1 MAFRY
6 PCAGRVDGRGFPEF
20 LRARCDAPDGS
31 IPAFRDDVRALLRCA
46 RLTLVA
52 SGAAAAFT
60 AAIALA
66 ERCGLADPGA
76 PRKALVS
83 GLCAP
88 SSVVALRLA
97 GFDVH
102 LVDVDPETF
111 GLDPDALARAIDPGV
126 ALVFV
131 SHVLGFPAR
140 VDVAAEIAAQRRIPW
155 ILQDARETLGLRL
168 GGYALHAW
176 AAATLY
182 SFDPFHHLSSDG
194 GGAIVT
200 EDRTLHRLFESVADD
215 GRACTHSFDE
225 DGCEAPPEP
234 EHGEWRERP
243 GLALPLRDVNAA
255 YGLFS
260 LESFPSD
267 ERRRAEH
274 YGLLFEALTGHPR
287 VSVFRDPFSGA
298 TPRAFPVRVRQG
310 SARPLVERLLARGV
324 EVRTL
329 LGQAPFAL
337 PAFAAVP
344 HDGLPAARASLDA
357 TFLLGVD
364 PALPTEDVE
373 AVGKLVA
380 EEAARGA

>member
-6 PCAGRVDGRGFPEF
+6 PCTGRVDARGFPEL
-20 LRARCDAPDGS
+20 LRARRDEPNGA
-31 IPAFRDDVRALLRCA
+31 IPAFRDDLCALLRCA
-46 RLTLVA
+46 RLTLVG
-52 SGAAAAFT
+52 SGAAAALI
-60 AAIALA
+60 AAMAFA
-66 ERCGLADPGA
+66 ERCDLQDPRA

-83 GLCAP
+83 ALCAP
-88 SSVVALRLA
+88 SAIVALRLA

-111 GLDPDALARAIDPGV
+111 GLDPDALARALDPGV

-131 SHVLGFPAR
+131 SHVFGFPAR
-140 VDVAAEIAAQRRIPW
+140 VDVVAEIAAERRIPW

-182 SFDPFHHLSSDG
+182 SFDPHHHLSADG
-194 GGAIVT
+194 GGAILT
-200 EDRTLHRLFESVADD
+200 EDRTLHRLFESVAHD
-215 GRACTHSFDE
+215 GRACTHHFDE

-234 EHGEWRERP
+234 EHRDWRERL
-243 GLALPLRDVNAA
+243 GLDLPIGEVNAA
-255 YGLFS
+255 YGLCS

-310 SARPLVERLLARGV
+310 SARPLIERLLARGV

-329 LGQAPFAL
+329 MGRAPFAL
-337 PAFAAVP
+337 PPFAGLP
-344 HDGLPAARASLDA
+344 HDDLSAARASIEA

-373 AVGKLVA
+373 AVGNLVA
-380 EEAARGA
+380 EEAARAS